1 MTLSWHA
8 FCCIN
13 GQDVYKRQLEKN
25 EKSQVLVRYVIQMC
39 RTLNQMIPIAE
50 GIETEGQINI
60 LKNLGCDFGQG
71 YYFSKPISV
80 KDFFNRYMEA
90 EVKAN

>member
-1 MTLSWHA
+1 MIGLYLFGIA
-8 FCCIN
+8 AGILMALIF
-13 GQDVYKRQLEKN
+13 KN